1 MFRRPRYGADLGVRR
16 SVLYVKLQRRGLTVL
31 WFLSSNSNVIAATML
46 VAFHIFQ
53 DPVLL
58 SRVRSEIEE
67 TLGQHDSLR
76 IDYSHLRRMPLL
88 SSIQAEVLRLY
99 VDVLLIFSSPHE
111 DVSLGKWR
119 LPKGQKAL
127 VSTSISHRDGNI
139 WNTMGGLHPLD
150 SFWADRFIIDPTN
163 KSSGPIRPDVRTG
176 ENHDAYDK
184 PYFSTRGLEGSW
196 IPFGGE
202 LPLSVLRET
211 TLTLLFR
218 IRGPINVSWSFPGQ
232 NYHHVYLCPPGKQV
246 RCGDT

>member
-1 MFRRPRYGADLGVRR
+1 
-16 SVLYVKLQRRGLTVL
+16 
-31 WFLSSNSNVIAATML
+31 ML

-58 SRVRSEIEE
+58 SRVRLEIEE
-67 TLGQHDSLR
+67 TFGQHDPLC
-76 IDYSHLRRMPLL
+76 IDYSQLRKMPLL
-88 SSIQAEVLRLY
+88 SSIHAEVLRLY

-139 WNTMGGLHPLD
+139 WNTMNGLHPLNT
-150 SFWADRFIIDPTN
+150 FWADRFIIDPTN
-163 KSSGPIRPDVRTG
+163 KSSGPIRPDMRTG
-176 ENHDAYDK
+176 ENLHENDK
-184 PYFSTRGLEGSW
+184 PYFSTSGLEGSW

-202 LPLSVLRET
+202 LLLSVLSAT
-211 TLTLLFR
+211 TLTFLSR
-218 IRGPINVSWSFPGQ
+218 KRGPINVSWSIPGQ
-232 NYHHVYLCPPGKQV
+232 NYNYVYLCSSGKQV